1 MQLHNKSIQ
10 LLLFNRLASFKDR
23 TQNKNTH
30 KESVMFF
37 YRPWV
42 RTPSD
47 DVIFNKQIN
56 NLGIYNFY
64 RRSWGYGVLLGLTMI
79 GSLILNSSFLMSF
92 WTWPNQRKHAPSIV
106 LLMFTIR
113 DLFVTIFL
121 IPTAIAWLV
130 FGEGKWIS
138 GRKLTKYYDDF
149 FDPALDEEDDH
160 RKVDEY
166 IQSIPTLSVP
176 GVTVVGVGSPNG
188 SRAPSTLR
196 EGKRRLTPGGGFH
209 HSNKAASIS
218 GGSVQRGA
226 NYLKPPLH
234 NFRASSPLKEEIASC
249 PSIRTREM
257 VDMDDEDELGPPT
270 FHQWHYF
277 LTGTTWII
285 ALSFGISA
293 AFYMKYFQN
302 KRTCMLFANPFSN
315 PNVMMDPGFN
325 YLFSNVILTYL
336 VPMGVFL
343 ILLVFMYL
351 QRTKNSKF
359 QRYIK
364 LTLAIFLVFVISRT
378 PMDKLQLEG
387 LIEAYNGTKLL
398 TILPYEIEHEI
409 LVIWAMFIPTLLHP
423 IIFLGFISEYREGAS
438 IGWKIIVGC
447 YHVKK
452 QPKRANMM
460 NQMDRIEE
468 EEPVKNDNDES
479 MTKESE
485 FL

>member
-1 MQLHNKSIQ
+1 
-10 LLLFNRLASFKDR
+10 
-23 TQNKNTH
+23 
-30 KESVMFF
+30 MFF

-138 GRKLTKYYDDF
+138 GSEWCTISGFLDFFLAAEYPFLILCLCIVLITRKLTKYYDDF

-188 SRAPSTLR
+188 SRAPSVINQPIHGKYASSPPSIAYSDTSR
-196 EGKRRLTPGGGFH
+196 GKRRLTPGGGFH

-234 NFRASSPLKEEIASC
+234 NFRASSPLKEEIASVDLWEEASLGYPGRQC

-293 AFYMKYFQN
+293 AFYMKYFQS
-302 KRTCMLFANPFSN
+302 RFDPIVQLVSLFITYICNFQISVHACYSQIPFQT
-315 PNVMMDPGFN
+315 
-325 YLFSNVILTYL
+325 LT
-336 VPMGVFL
+336 
-343 ILLVFMYL
+343 
-351 QRTKNSKF
+351 S
-359 QRYIK
+359 
-364 LTLAIFLVFVISRT
+364 
-378 PMDKLQLEG
+378 
-387 LIEAYNGTKLL
+387 
-398 TILPYEIEHEI
+398 
-409 LVIWAMFIPTLLHP
+409 
-423 IIFLGFISEYREGAS
+423 
-438 IGWKIIVGC
+438 
-447 YHVKK
+447 
-452 QPKRANMM
+452 
-460 NQMDRIEE
+460 
-468 EEPVKNDNDES
+468 
-479 MTKESE
+479 
-485 FL
+485 